1 MVLKKSKFTVNTG
14 GTQRKSPF
22 FKKPRAHRN
31 GLIKKQ
37 ESTVSSEGQNS
48 KQLFDE
54 LDGGLTGIQ
63 VDLCFSMKKKQ
74 RWLIPEL
81 IEDQII
87 EISVSPH
94 LEEFV
99 ETGKH
104 KRKSKEKKKKN
115 SQFQEELDGNP
126 TMTFPHQTAP
136 RIVLVENGFRQ
147 KRHNECKA
155 VFDSGDA
162 EKPIKKSR
170 SW

>member
-1 MVLKKSKFTVNTG
+1 MLKKSKSTANTA
-14 GTQRKSPF
+14 GTQRKSPS
-22 FKKPRAHRN
+22 
-31 GLIKKQ
+31 L
-37 ESTVSSEGQNS
+37 VCSEGRNS

-94 LEEFV
+94 LEESV

-104 KRKSKEKKKKN
+104 KRKSKKQKKKN

-126 TMTFPHQTAP
+126 TKTFPHQTAP

-147 KRHNECKA
+147 KRRNECKA

-162 EKPIKKSR
+162 EKPIKNQDSGKH
-170 SW
+170 